1 MNELTIQLSV
11 LDQSPILTGM
21 SPIDAFQQTTELV
34 QHVDR
39 LGYHRYWV
47 SEHHST
53 KSLAGSAPEILTAHL
68 AAHTNSIRV
77 GTGGVLLPHYSAYKV
92 AESFRV
98 LDTLYPGRIDLGVGR
113 APGGM
118 PNVNRALNDGSAP
131 NVEHY
136 PQQVKELMAYLH
148 GHDPYDMNVYATPL
162 AETTPPIWMLGSSGT
177 SARLA
182 ADVGASYSFAHFI
195 NGYGGTR
202 AMSRYQDHFQPS
214 MQQEKPQGN
223 VSIFVVCSET
233 EEKAEYLASSL
244 DLAILKI
251 EQGGN
256 RDGFPTPDEASQ
268 YPYSIFEKERVR
280 ENRSRMIVGDPK
292 QVKEKIEHLARAYNV
307 NEVIVNTIVSPFE
320 ERLKSYE
327 LLAKE
332 FELDTRSS
340 EA

>member
-1 MNELTIQLSV
+1 MTIKLSV
-11 LDQSPILTGM
+11 LDQSPILTGL

-68 AAHTNSIRV
+68 ASHTTSIRV

-118 PNVNRALNDGSAP
+118 PNVNRALNDGGGP
-131 NVEHY
+131 NIEFY
-136 PQQVKELMAYLH
+136 PQQIQELMDYLH
-148 GHDPYDMNVYATPL
+148 GDDPHEMDVYATPL
-162 AETTPPIWMLGSSGT
+162 GETTPPIWMLGSSGT

-182 ADVGASYSFAHFI
+182 ADLGASYSFAHFI
-195 NGYGGTR
+195 NGHGGTR
-202 AMSRYQDHFQPS
+202 AMSRYQNYFQPS
-214 MQQEKPQGN
+214 IQQKEPNGN

-233 EEKAEYLASSL
+233 EEKAEYLASSV

-251 EQGGN
+251 EQGGT
-256 RDGFPTPDEASQ
+256 RDSFPSPHEARQ
-268 YPYSIFEKERVR
+268 YPYTIFEKERVK
-280 ENRSRMIVGDPK
+280 ENRSRMIVGNPQ
-292 QVKEKIEHLARAYNV
+292 QVREEIEHLAKAYNV
-307 NEVIVNTIVSPFE
+307 DEVIVNTIVSPFE

-327 LLAKE
+327 LLA
-332 FELDTRSS
+332 
-340 EA
+340 EAFGLNRQT